1 MRISDPTGTMWP
13 AVHDHLKA
21 RIEMVVMQPTPF
33 CPLACGY
40 CYLGSRDD
48 RSRMSDQVVE
58 AVGRSVLQQPW
69 AADEVEVLWHAGE
82 PLVLPGSWYE
92 RAFASLRVSASP
104 KVRIRHAMQTS
115 GLFLDRTRVAFL
127 RSHDVAIGLSLDGP
141 DWLHDRRR
149 VTRTGKGTLKQVL
162 EGLRR
167 LQDAGISP
175 GVITVLGSES
185 LDHADALHAFYLEH
199 GIQSVGFNVEEIEG
213 ANCVSTL
220 DAYGA
225 ATRFRRFMTRFWEL
239 CEASP
244 SKLKIREFQNAEGA
258 IFGRSPPPNPLVT
271 PLSIVSVTS
280 DGSMSTFC
288 PELLDAV
295 PATWGNFRFGS
306 VLGSGVPGMLDDPAF
321 RRAAGEIA
329 DGVSACRNTCVYYPY
344 CGGGAPS
351 NKMFERGSFAV
362 AETMFCSLSRKAVI
376 DVVVEG
382 LEGRIAG
389 KREVENPLHQ

>member
-1 MRISDPTGTMWP
+1 M
-13 AVHDHLKA
+13 HDDLEA
-21 RIEMVVMQPTPF
+21 RIEMVVMQSTPF

-58 AVGRSVLQQPW
+58 AVGRSVLQRPW
-69 AADEVEVLWHAGE
+69 AADEVEILWHAGE
-82 PLVLPGSWYE
+82 PLVLPADWYE
-92 RAFASLRVSASP
+92 RAFATLRASASP
-104 KVRIRHAMQTS
+104 MVRIRHAMQTS
-115 GLFLDRTRVAFL
+115 GLFLDKSRVAFL

-149 VTRTGKGTLKQVL
+149 VTRTGKGTLKQAL

-167 LQDAGISP
+167 LQNAGISP
-175 GVITVLGSES
+175 GVITVLGLDS

-199 GIQSVGFNVEEIEG
+199 GIRSVGFNVEEIEG
-213 ANCVSTL
+213 ANRTSTL
-220 DAYGA
+220 DAFD
-225 ATRFRRFMTRFWEL
+225 TVPRFRHFMTRFWDL

-244 SKLKIREFQNAEGA
+244 SKLKVREFQNAEGA
-258 IFGRSPPPNPLVT
+258 IFSRSPPPNPLAT
-271 PLSIVSVTS
+271 PLSIVSVAS
-280 DGSMSTFC
+280 DGSLSTFC

-295 PATWGNFRFGS
+295 PAAWGNFRFSS

-329 DGVSACRNTCVYYPY
+329 DGVSECRHSCVYYPY

-351 NKMFERGSFAV
+351 NKMFERDSFAV
-362 AETMFCSLSRKAVI
+362 AETMFCSLSRKTVI

-382 LEGRIAG
+382 LERRVAGGRQAG
-389 KREVENPLHQ
+389 KPLHR